1 MPTSLDVDG
10 VRAVTFCG
18 MGGSAVAGDIL
29 RALYRHRL
37 GVPFD
42 VHRSPELRRR
52 RCVLE
57 EARRGRKRS
66 PTLSMQA
73 VGGSPA
79 DLKAFIASELQK
91 WGPVVKEANI
101 AM

>member
-1 MPTSLDVDG
+1 MYPH
-10 VRAVTFCG
+10 VRQFETRWRRYR
-18 MGGSAVAGDIL
+18 SAGEKAAPAGPPSEIIDKL
-29 RALYRHRL
+29 NAATNAFLK
-37 GVPFD
+37 
-42 VHRSPELRRR
+42 SPKGQETL
-52 RCVLE
+52 
-57 EARRGRKRS
+57 AN
-66 PTLSMQA
+66 LSMQA